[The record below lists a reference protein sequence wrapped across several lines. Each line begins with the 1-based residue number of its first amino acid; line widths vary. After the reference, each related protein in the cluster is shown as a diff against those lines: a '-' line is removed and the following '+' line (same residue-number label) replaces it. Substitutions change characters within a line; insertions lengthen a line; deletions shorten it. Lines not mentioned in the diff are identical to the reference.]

1 MCGISGI
8 FSLSGRAIDN
18 LENRISLMNKLLHH
32 RGPDAS
38 GIYIS
43 EKKNLGLGNN
53 RLSIVSPNEKIN
65 LPFSKNKNDFLSFNG
80 EIYNYLDLKINLE
93 GKKINFH
100 TKTDTEVIYEFIRNF
115 KLEDLKKVNGMW
127 AFAYYNEKKHELV
140 LSRDLLGER
149 HLYYTIQ
156 KDELIFSSEVNPI
169 IQASRETFNLDFNS
183 IMSSWKFNTSMP
195 GKTLMNNIHR
205 LKPGTN
211 LKILN
216 NKIEIKQFQKL
227 HPEKWFD
234 FFNADPTYGMVAK
247 KFEEIITKEI
257 DLRLPKDVKYFSS
270 LSGGIDSTLL
280 VYFIKKILN
289 KRCYPVFGISSDT
302 QTIEKSLSNKISPY
316 TFFNSFKEDEEAELT
331 ASKYIANKLDLDL
344 RVTDFKNIKLSK
356 EMADIAA
363 DCFDGCI
370 DAGVASFGSLGQ
382 FVRDN
387 DAKSMIVSEGP
398 DELLGGYHCDIEAN
412 VIDKAIGPNKPLS
425 FLQNFSSTS
434 FGKKLLIKLLQLK
447 KNKEFEFKYQPFT
460 TRVNHSVCP
469 NEFIKTI
476 TENFDFEEFNQYG
489 TIEPMYDDI
498 LPFMDLSQKRALNY
512 ASKTLPD
519 MYNLRL
525 DKAFMRHSVE
535 VRLPYQA
542 INLVEFFIAMPNK
555 YRFKGRQGK
564 SFLREYV
571 GKNIDK
577 KISKRKKYGLGPY
590 LWSDRL
596 VYNSLNIDDIIMSS
610 NFFEKYPFS
619 KNIKKILLDK
629 NTHQGNKW
637 AAYALIKT
645 FENNK
650 KINQH

>member
-1 MCGISGI
+1 MQAGY
-8 FSLSGRAIDN
+8 
-18 LENRISLMNKLLHH
+18 
-32 RGPDAS
+32 
-38 GIYIS
+38 IYLK
-43 EKKNLGLGNN
+43 KKNLGLGNN
-53 RLSIVSPNEKIN
+53 RLSIIFPNEKIN

-149 HLYYTIQ
+149 HLYYTIH

-183 IMSSWKFNTSMP
+183 IMSSWKFNTSLP

-227 HPEKWFD
+227 HLEKWFD
-234 FFNADPTYGMVAK
+234 FFNADLTYGMVAK
-247 KFEEIITKEI
+247 KFEEIIIKEI

-270 LSGGIDSTLL
+270 LSGGIDSTIL
-280 VYFIKKILN
+280 VYIIKKILK
-289 KRCYPVFGISSDT
+289 KRCCPIFGISSYQ
-302 QTIEKSLSNKISPY
+302 QTKKNSLLNKSNPNI
-316 TFFNSFKEDEEAELT
+316 FFNSFLENFDKTEENELI
-331 ASKYIANKLDLDL
+331 AAKYIDSKLNLNL
-344 RVTDFKNIKLSK
+344 RITDFKNIKLSK
-356 EMADIAA
+356 EMEKIAA

-370 DAGVASFGSLGQ
+370 DAGVASFGSLGK
-382 FVRDN
+382 FVKEN
-387 DAKSMIVSEGP
+387 NAKCMIVSEGP

-412 VIDKAIGPNKPLS
+412 IIDKAIGPNKPLS

-434 FGKKLLIKLLQLK
+434 LGKKLLIKLLRLK

-460 TRVNHSVCP
+460 ARVNHSVCP
-469 NEFIKTI
+469 NEFIKKI
-476 TENFDFEEFNQYG
+476 TENFDFKEFNQYG

-542 INLVEFFIAMPNK
+542 VNLVEFFIAMPNK

-564 SFLREYV
+564 FFLRKYV
-571 GKNIDK
+571 GENIDK

-590 LWSDRL
+590 LWSDKL
-596 VYNSLNIDDIIMSS
+596 VYNSLKIDDIIMSS

-619 KNIKKILLDK
+619 KNIKKILFDK
-629 NTHQGNKW
+629 NTHKGNKW